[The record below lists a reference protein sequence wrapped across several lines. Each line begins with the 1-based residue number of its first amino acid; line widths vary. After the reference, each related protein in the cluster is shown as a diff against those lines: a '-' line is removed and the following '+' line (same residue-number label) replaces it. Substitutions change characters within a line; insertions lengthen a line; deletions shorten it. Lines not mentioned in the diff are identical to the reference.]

1 MTAHL
6 VHHRV
11 DGLATVGTVV
21 LSGSL
26 GSDVRM
32 WEPQVAPLVDAGFQV
47 VRYDHRGHGRSPA
60 PAGPYTLAELAGDL
74 LDLLDHLG
82 VREAYVAGL
91 SLGGMVGMWLGEHA
105 QHRLTGLALCCTSA
119 RLGPEEMWAKRAE
132 LVREQGMPAVADA
145 VVDRWL
151 TPEHAAARPDLVE
164 RLTSMVLATPAEG
177 YASCCT
183 AIERMDLR
191 SDLWR
196 IHVPTLVVAGA
207 QDPATPVPHADLIA
221 RSVAAGRLEVLD
233 PAAHLAN
240 VEQPERLT
248 ELLLDQLRATYRR
261 EP

>member
-1 MTAHL
+1 MTVR
-6 VHHRV
+6 VHYQI
-11 DGLATVGTVV
+11 DGRASAGTVL

-26 GSDVRM
+26 GSDLGM
-32 WEPQVAPLVDAGFQV
+32 WDPQVAPLVDAGFCV
-47 VRYDHRGHGRSPA
+47 VRYDHRGHGRSPV
-60 PAGPYTLAELAGDL
+60 PAGPYTIAELAGDL

-82 VREAYVAGL
+82 VRKTYVAGL
-91 SLGGMVGMWLGEHA
+91 SLGGMVGMWLSQHA
-105 QHRLTGLALCCTSA
+105 QDRLTGLTLCCTSA
-119 RLGPEEMWAKRAE
+119 RLGPEEMWAERAR
-132 LVREQGMPAVADA
+132 LVREQGMAAVADA

-151 TPEHAAARPDLVE
+151 TPAYAAARPDVVE

-177 YASCCT
+177 YASCCQ

-207 QDPATPVPHADLIA
+207 QDPAAPVPHADLVA
-221 RSVAAGRLEVLD
+221 RSVAAGKLEVLD

-248 ELLLDQLRATYRR
+248 ELLLDQLRATYRQ